1 MFPELF
7 KFCNSNGGSEISF
20 DELNECSRKLSSYFN
35 VPDSYQVYYRD
46 FINKYWHLID
56 VDGSGSLNFD
66 EYKNQF
72 VGFAMA
78 DAGLSLQVK

>member
-1 MFPELF
+1 MFP
-7 KFCNSNGGSEISF
+7 KFFESCNSNGDSEVSF
-20 DELNECSRKLSSYFN
+20 DELNECSRKIGSFLK
-35 VPDSYQVYYRD
+35 VPDFYQVYYRD
-46 FINKYWHLID
+46 FVNEYWHLID

-72 VGFAMA
+72 VGFAMV